1 MMEQENL
8 VLPEVGNLINQMD
21 ANRIQESIDI
31 VIDYGSMFDESSNG
45 FKTRQF
51 IYDTNLLP
59 HPKDRIIS
67 ACFCVIVN
75 QETPDLIGKG
85 AMLLGPELSHFQD
98 GVGPTPISTFHSV
111 LMEGVNDDGYLFA
124 KNIANY
130 KKSAIEIKADKERK
144 TIMSLLTV
152 KATHTQAQIEKYSAE
167 CQEKEKQSMM
177 YKLGSW
183 FGSGR

>member
-1 MMEQENL
+1 
-8 VLPEVGNLINQMD
+8 
-21 ANRIQESIDI
+21 
-31 VIDYGSMFDESSNG
+31 
-45 FKTRQF
+45 
-51 IYDTNLLP
+51 
-59 HPKDRIIS
+59 
-67 ACFCVIVN
+67 
-75 QETPDLIGKG
+75 
-85 AMLLGPELSHFQD
+85 
-98 GVGPTPISTFHSV
+98 
-111 LMEGVNDDGYLFA
+111 MEGVNDDGYLFA